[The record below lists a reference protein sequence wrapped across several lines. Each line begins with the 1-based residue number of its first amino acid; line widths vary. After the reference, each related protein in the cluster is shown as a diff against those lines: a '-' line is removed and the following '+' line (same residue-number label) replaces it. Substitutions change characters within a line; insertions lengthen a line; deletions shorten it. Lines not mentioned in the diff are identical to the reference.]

1 MSRELEFNI
10 SNELVVLARRLL
22 LTKGDDCLSTDRL
35 KETAY
40 NLAEEVIMLLEEDLD
55 AKRY

>member
-1 MSRELEFNI
+1 MSRERESNV
-10 SNELVVLARRLL
+10 SNELIVLARRLL
-22 LTKGDDCLSTDRL
+22 LTKGDKCLSVDRL

-40 NLAEEVIMLLEEDLD
+40 SLAEEVVMLEENSD

>member
-1 MSRELEFNI
+1 MSREQEFNI

-22 LTKGDDCLSTDRL
+22 LTKGDDCLSFDKL

-40 NLAEEVIMLLEEDLD
+40 SLAEEVIILEEQFD